1 MPHLTANKG
10 EDAMR
15 YAILVTLI
23 VTGCATEDPS
33 ELEPPWAPAVQTL
46 KDGRDSVTVETTS
59 QASNAMAEARHRAV
73 KIADHFCAKQE
84 RFASVQTF
92 DDSTTS
98 KTYVATLTFACR

>member
-1 MPHLTANKG
+1 
-10 EDAMR
+10 MR

-46 KDGRDSVTVETTS
+46 EDGRDSVTVETTS
-59 QASNAMAEARHRAV
+59 QASNATAEARHRAV
-73 KIADHFCAKQE
+73 KIADHFCAKAE

-92 DDSTTS
+92 DDSSTS
-98 KTYVATLTFACR
+98 KTYVTTLTFTCR